1 MLHAGQY
8 VMPFRALTWLA
19 SALLLLIF
27 AAITALVWHDRE
39 NELQNR
45 LDQDASRLQ
54 TAFEVAVGNLERQML
69 ALASLLAADREV
81 QHLFNEGRI
90 AVEAEGGGAGG
101 ARAAR
106 IRAALL
112 DRVEPQWHY
121 MQTRFGV
128 RQLQF
133 HLGPG
138 VLSFL
143 RVHAPEHYGDRM
155 DGLRHIIEDTNRDR
169 QSRAGF
175 ETGRVQ
181 SGVRGVVPV
190 EIATPDGGSQY
201 VGAIET
207 GTAFNAQLGMLDRQL
222 GAGFAILLR
231 PEHVNAA
238 VWREYRARQNPS
250 NRCECYL
257 EASSRPEVNEL
268 LGQAPFPLVGNHPF
282 SWLLPY
288 QGGMLQLP
296 RFPLRDY
303 LGKRD
308 NTRPSVG
315 SVLIWRDV
323 GELVARH
330 RQAQLTL
337 VGEALLGYAIA
348 QIILLWLLRD
358 TQRRWRVQVE
368 RKAAALNE
376 SEARFHLLLMGLGEG
391 VYGIDMAG
399 HTTFINPAALR
410 MLGLTGDEVIGRDQH
425 LLFHHHH
432 ADGSD
437 YPHADCPINLTLADG
452 QSRHDLE
459 DWFWRR
465 DGSGFPVSLTV
476 TPLLK
481 NGVRLGAVVSF
492 QDISERQE
500 LARQLRLLASTDSLT
515 GVDNRRQFLSLLE
528 HELARYH
535 RYGGDAALMMLDLDH
550 FKRVNDHY
558 GHAAGDSVLKAFTRC
573 AREMLRRS
581 DHLGRLGGEEFA
593 ILLPDTDADG
603 ARELAERLRQEVVS
617 TPVETEAGDIRYSVS
632 IGITLFHRQDPSADA
647 ILARADR
654 ALYQA
659 KNAGRNRVEWLIPG
673 TDDLAAD

>member
-1 MLHAGQY
+1 
-8 VMPFRALTWLA
+8 MPFRALTWLA

-27 AAITALVWHDRE
+27 AAMTTLVWRDR
-39 NELQNR
+39 NDELQGR

-54 TAFEVAVGNLERQML
+54 TAFEVAVGNLEQQML

-81 QHLFNEGRI
+81 QRLFNQGRL

-101 ARAAR
+101 ARAAQV
-106 IRAALL
+106 RAALL
-112 DRVEPQWHY
+112 ARVEAQWHY

-143 RVHAPEHYGDRM
+143 RVHAPERFGDRM
-155 DGLRHIIEDTNRDR
+155 DGLRHIIEDTNRDH
-169 QSRAGF
+169 QPRAGF

-190 EIATPDGGSQY
+190 EIATPDGGSQF
-201 VGAIET
+201 VGAIEA
-207 GTAFNAQLGMLDRQL
+207 GTSFNAQLGMLDRQL
-222 GAGFAILLR
+222 GAGFAVLLK
-231 PEHVNAA
+231 PEHVTAA
-238 VWREYRARQNPS
+238 VWQEYRERLGRMAG
-250 NRCECYL
+250 CKCYL
-257 EASSRPEVNEL
+257 EASSRPEINDL
-268 LGQAPFPLVGNHPF
+268 LTQAPFPPLRNAPF
-282 SWLLPY
+282 SWLMPY
-288 QGGMLQLP
+288 RGGTLQLT
-296 RFPLRDY
+296 RVPLRDY

-308 NTRPSVG
+308 SSRLPVG

-330 RQAQLTL
+330 RLAQLTL

-358 TQRRWRVQVE
+358 TQRRWQAQVE
-368 RKAAALNE
+368 KKASALTE
-376 SEARFHLLLMGLGEG
+376 SEARFQLLLMGLGEG
-391 VYGIDMAG
+391 VYGVDMAG

-410 MLGLTGDEVIGRDQH
+410 MLGLDAEEVIGRDQH

-452 QSRHDLE
+452 QARHDVD
-459 DWFWRR
+459 DWFWRH
-465 DGSGFPVSLTV
+465 DGSGFPVAITA

-500 LARQLRLLASTDSLT
+500 LSRQLRLLASTDSLT
-515 GVDNRRQFLSLLE
+515 GVHNRRQFLSLLE
-528 HELARYH
+528 QELARH
-535 RYGGDAALMMLDLDH
+535 RRYGASAALMMLDLDH
-550 FKRVNDHY
+550 FKLVNDHY

-573 AREMLRRS
+573 AQEMLRRS

-603 ARELAERLRQEVVS
+603 ARELAERLRQAVAS
-617 TPVETEAGDIRYSVS
+617 TLAETEAGNIRYSVS
-632 IGITLFHRQDPSADA
+632 IGITLFRHDDPGADA
-647 ILARADR
+647 ILARADH

-659 KNAGRNRVEWLIPG
+659 KHKGRNRVEMLIP
-673 TDDLAAD
+673 DADNASSC